1 MASVHLQTKWFWFRI
16 LLLSHFS
23 LPPNMTSSLQAMDQG
38 AIYSLKSRYRNKVV
52 QKIIEAIDSK
62 KITLKN
68 FFVGRHE
75 NARPSMR

>member
-1 MASVHLQTKWFWFRI
+1 
-16 LLLSHFS
+16 
-23 LPPNMTSSLQAMDQG
+23 MTSSLQAMDQG
-38 AIYSLKSRYRNKVV
+38 VIHSLKSRYRNRVV

-62 KITLKN
+62 KVTLKN